1 MKELSIREARERL
14 AHLEELLD
22 QEGEVTLTR
31 RGKPI
36 ARFVPVVRR
45 RVVPSHR
52 RLRALMERLATP
64 SEALLR
70 DDRQRG

>member
-1 MKELSIREARERL
+1 MKELSIREAREEL

-22 QEGEVTLTR
+22 REGEITLTR

-45 RVVPSHR
+45 RPIPSHR
-52 RLRALMERLATP
+52 RLRESMAPLSTP
-64 SEALLR
+64 SEELVR
-70 DDRQRG
+70 EDREHR